1 MERSGHA
8 IGWLQRGYSSHGG
21 GTVVRIPRIWM
32 SSGEGR
38 LKITILGERRQRMR
52 RWFHYASW
60 FLMGACAIGV
70 SVNYFVFDPR
80 KCIEKGGLVDAP
92 PCVSGVIVLAVM
104 YGVIAYLLPWV
115 VYRLL
120 GGGRW

>member
-1 MERSGHA
+1 MAVGRWYDFHEFGC
-8 IGWLQRGYSSHGG
+8 
-21 GTVVRIPRIWM
+21 P
-32 SSGEGR
+32 SGECR
-38 LKITILGERRQRMR
+38 LKMTILGERRQRMR

-60 FLMGACAIGV
+60 FLVGACAIGV

-80 KCIEKGGLVDAP
+80 KCTEKGGLVDAP
-92 PCVSGVIVLAVM
+92 PCVSGVIVLVVM